1 MVAHNTK
8 GEGHMASAL
17 QQLRKA
23 AGYKSAKE
31 FGAQMGIPLATYA
44 RYESNP
50 EKIPL
55 QAAWSLANKLGCSI
69 DVIVGRARLDA
80 NQGSEG
86 GMMQAAYDSLS
97 PQLKQSL
104 DNYLAYLVTRNA
116 DEQRRRAA
124 AQQRRYDIISSRL
137 EQVFLA
143 GLDAKSSDIT
153 VFSPPAQVRQAFQA
167 YVEQRAARRCEP
179 EVAGSIDQIMAAYD
193 RAHGSFEA
201 DCATIDFCEADTPAP
216 DIEYAMV
223 PLGCG
228 QEGGAGKE
236 QE

>member
-1 MVAHNTK
+1 
-8 GEGHMASAL
+8 MASAL

-23 AGYKSAKE
+23 AGYRSAKE

-55 QAAWSLANKLGCSI
+55 QAAWTLADRLGCSI
-69 DVIVGRARLDA
+69 DVIVGRTGLDA
-80 NQGSEG
+80 GDAG
-86 GMMQAAYDSLS
+86 GPGRVQAAYEGLS

-104 DNYLAYLVTRNA
+104 EDYLGYLVAKNA

-124 AQQRRYDIISSRL
+124 EEQRRWDVIGSRL

-143 GLDAKSSDIT
+143 GLDEGTSGIT
-153 VFSPPAQVRQAFQA
+153 VFSPPAQVRQAFHEYVQERA
-167 YVEQRAARRCEP
+167 AERSEPQLAGAVEQ
-179 EVAGSIDQIMAAYD
+179 VMAAYD
-193 RAHGSFEA
+193 RAHGSFELEG
-201 DCATIDFCEADTPAP
+201 ATIDFAVVDPASP

-223 PLGCG
+223 PLGGG

-236 QE
+236 EQ